1 MKQYFYAV
9 AFVTALAVAYAASQT
24 TPQNNASQT
33 PCTATPP
40 AATSTPSASNNCA
53 PTSRPTTAGSIAG
66 STQSSTSSSGTQT
79 GVGTVN
85 SAGANAAGAQGN
97 VQSNT
102 QGSAAAPSGSRGTTP
117 VAPGSVSS
125 GASSSGGGA
134 SGLPQSD
141 IEGAAS
147 ADAET
152 VNLRTQV
159 QGAIAKEPT
168 LSNDHVLVNVTATT
182 VELSGTVAT
191 GKEKQTAVR
200 IAESYANN
208 RKVVDHITVTGRGNA
223 PVAPA
228 TPPPSSQSSS
238 PQGASANPATPAAP
252 QSNQSTQPGKKPVN
266 QGDQSQTVPQR

>member
-1 MKQYFYAV
+1 MKQYFYAI
-9 AFVTALAVAYAASQT
+9 AFVMALAVAYAASQT
-24 TPQNNASQT
+24 TPQNSATQT

-40 AATSTPSASNNCA
+40 AANTTPSTSNNCA

-66 STQSSTSSSGTQT
+66 STQSNTQT
-79 GVGTVN
+79 GVGVTN
-85 SAGANAAGAQGN
+85 SAGASATGA
-97 VQSNT
+97 
-102 QGSAAAPSGSRGTTP
+102 QGSAAVPSGSRGTTP
-117 VAPGSVSS
+117 AGPATGSVSS

-134 SGLPQSD
+134 SSLPQSD

-152 VNLRTQV
+152 VNLRTQI

-168 LSNDHVLVNVTATT
+168 LSSDHVLVNVTATT
-182 VELSGTVAT
+182 VELSGTATT

-228 TPPPSSQSSS
+228 TPPPSQSSS
-238 PQGASANPATPAAP
+238 PQGASANPATPATP